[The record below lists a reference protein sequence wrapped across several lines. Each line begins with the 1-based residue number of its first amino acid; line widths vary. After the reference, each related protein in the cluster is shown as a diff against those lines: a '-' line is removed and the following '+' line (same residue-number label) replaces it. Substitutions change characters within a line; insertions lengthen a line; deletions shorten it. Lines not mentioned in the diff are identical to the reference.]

1 MEGSYAL
8 GAGGMKQLSGVEER
22 AKETAQAAY
31 DAAQKEV
38 DARQETPNAF
48 RCFSGTVISVLCS
61 V

>member
-1 MEGSYAL
+1 
-8 GAGGMKQLSGVEER
+8 MKQLSGVEER